1 MEKDKNNEEKIS
13 KQDSVVGGNLLAG
26 SDLNLVDSFKV
37 FITKLINFVKSTLSF
52 ADEVD
57 KEATVKMIKNQIQFK
72 GFNIW
77 ILIFS
82 IIIASI
88 GLNTNSTAV
97 IIGAMLISPLMG
109 PIMGIGL
116 SMGTNDWSTLIKSFR
131 ALIITVAVSL
141 VTSTLYFLITP
152 FGEVLLYNYIEGQTW
167 REDVNIVSDILSRIR
182 VHKCPKGLRKLSSL
196 PSDIKK
202 NSLEIIST
210 LNSYHKNK
218 LMMICPEVSISDVE
232 PVLIHTDV
240 VPGNLILGNK
250 GLRLIDWQCPAIGDP
265 ILDVVMFLSP
275 GMHEIYGSGKLSMND
290 HETFLMHLT
299 SKLRSRYNIL
309 GPLYHWRLAAYC
321 FWKAEQGFIEYENA
335 ALEEINLIKMI

>member
-1 MEKDKNNEEKIS
+1 
-13 KQDSVVGGNLLAG
+13 LL
-26 SDLNLVDSFKV
+26 K
-37 FITKLINFVKSTLSF
+37 K
-52 ADEVD
+52 
-57 KEATVKMIKNQIQFK
+57 
-72 GFNIW
+72 
-77 ILIFS
+77 S
-82 IIIASI
+82 IISHRTSWHAQI
-88 GLNTNSTAV
+88 GGRTNKVWLLKGNMDLICKLYLNTKKN
-97 IIGAMLISPLMG
+97 PLFNNMPEEEYNCLLWLDG
-109 PIMGIGL
+109 SEIAP
-116 SMGTNDWSTLIKSFR
+116 KP
-131 ALIITVAVSL
+131 
-141 VTSTLYFLITP
+141 YKYLITP

-321 FWKAEQGFIEYENA
+321 LWKAEQGFIEYENA